1 MARGGGG
8 SGRGGGV
15 LGRARLGAR
24 LRRPRPGFPAGS
36 GRRPAA
42 RGRPGSDS
50 AGAAGSDGAG
60 GQGAAAREGR
70 EDRKKEKKK
79 GDRPF

>member
-1 MARGGGG
+1 VVDGDG
-8 SGRGGGV
+8 SGQW
-15 LGRARLGAR
+15 RLGAR
-24 LRRPRPGFPAGS
+24 RRRPRPGFPAGG

-50 AGAAGSDGAG
+50 AGATGSDGAG
-60 GQGAAAREGR
+60 GQGTAAREGR